1 MVELELES
9 CFRAHT
15 PSSAREKE
23 QWEQSNCM
31 ICYRPCGPHYCFAS
45 AVSQLSEV
53 VTIVSSKF
61 SVLLLGPREVY
72 PLGISRKQVAH
83 SNE

>member
-1 MVELELES
+1 MVELELEC

-23 QWEQSNCM
+23 QWKQSNCM
-31 ICYRPCGPHYCFAS
+31 ICYRHCGSHYCFAS

-53 VTIVSSKF
+53 VTIVSTKF
-61 SVLLLGPREVY
+61 SVLLLGPRDVY